1 MKSIKIHDK
10 AYVDGLGHRVSRNC
24 KAVAIKELNIT
35 LDSVTET
42 AERLGVTVSSVS
54 YALKK
59 PNERTVAGCHVYF
72 VKEVTEHFDEVLEF
86 NRNESEKKDKLLAE
100 KDKLLAEKE
109 KENAELK
116 KYKAMYEAQEAEK
129 EAERKAKEMEH
140 ERLRKAVEDAEA
152 EQERLN
158 NYYAHLDREMQN
170 IVASMLDAEEKKKN
184 ALEELM
190 KFEKGE

>member
-10 AYVDGLGHRVSRNC
+10 AYVNGFGHRVSRNC
-24 KAVAIKELNIT
+24 KEVAIKELNIT
-35 LDSVTET
+35 CDSVNET
-42 AERLGVTVSSVS
+42 AERLGVSAQAVSA
-54 YALKK
+54 ALNGRQK
-59 PNERTVAGCHVYF
+59 TVAGYHVYL
-72 VKEVTEHFDEVLEF
+72 VKEVTEHYDEVLEY
-86 NRNESEKKDKLLAE
+86 NRNELNKRDNLLSKKDKRI
-100 KDKLLAEKE
+100 
-109 KENAELK
+109 AELEIENEK
-116 KYKAMYEAQEAEK
+116 NKK
-129 EAERKAKEMEH
+129 EAALWRAHVAEQETIRKAKEMEH